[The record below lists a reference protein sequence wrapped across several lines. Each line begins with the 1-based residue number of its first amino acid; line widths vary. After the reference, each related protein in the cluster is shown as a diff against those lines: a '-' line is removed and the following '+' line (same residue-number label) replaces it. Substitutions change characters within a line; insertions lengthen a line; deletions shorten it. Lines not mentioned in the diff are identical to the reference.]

1 MHKVKGEGK
10 EEESGP
16 GSLYTERNLQPLH
29 HYGRSFGDEIHRAER
44 QPRGVGCWRVWCAMG
59 YPRVRFIQ
67 RGSEWSN
74 GRGTNLDLLL

>member
-16 GSLYTERNLQPLH
+16 ESLYTERNLQRVH
-29 HYGRSFGDEIHRAER
+29 HYGRSFGDEIHRLDW

-59 YPRVRFIQ
+59 Y
-67 RGSEWSN
+67 S
-74 GRGTNLDLLL
+74 